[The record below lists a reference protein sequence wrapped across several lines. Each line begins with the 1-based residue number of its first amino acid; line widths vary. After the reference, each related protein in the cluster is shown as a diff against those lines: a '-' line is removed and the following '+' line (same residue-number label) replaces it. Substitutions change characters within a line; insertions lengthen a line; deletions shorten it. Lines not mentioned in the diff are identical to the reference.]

1 MGYGGIFKSVA
12 KIAVTYVG
20 FTLGGPF
27 GAAVASAAFTGAT
40 GGSFK
45 EALISGATAY
55 VGAKITTGISSASQ
69 AAALEPFGGLGDVAG
84 SIGPDASLL
93 GDLSGLPAGAADMVV
108 DVGQAVNTAGE
119 FLDPV
124 ADFIGG
130 AAASEPVSGISEF
143 LAGSIK
149 DPFLTGTSNAFET
162 FNALSGGLLKDLV
175 PDFIAKAAAGIG
187 PGQVVSGGAGIV
199 AGAIGGLANLTLE
212 QALNQQIPGLDQALI
227 DEGGFTSQ
235 GVQALRNEARNAQ
248 SQAAFEGLLETVDN
262 PFLRGGQDADQLQ
275 AAQDEFAKVLAS
287 GVERENVRL
296 GPGVTQQQFSDVF
309 DQPDLGSTILRDEE
323 GLRKQAFNQQ
333 IGQTFPG
340 DVFQSLD
347 DDIISSIV
355 GERQGPAQEQI
366 SRFGARGNL
375 NPTGGKTA
383 NLFIQEQV
391 PGARERVT
399 ELGSGVLGQNIRDIG
414 DIRSQASEQ
423 VRQFQLGDEP
433 FDVAPFAEQRRGLV
447 EERQGTLGSDV
458 RSAVGGEPLFDVS
471 GALQA
476 GGRAQGVVSGQ
487 GQNQAFLDQI
497 ASRELGSTGSLRNRR
512 GLGSRGSG
520 AF

>member
-12 KIAVTYVG
+12 KIAVTYIG
-20 FTLGGPF
+20 FSLGGPL

-45 EALISGATAY
+45 EALISGATSY
-55 VGAKITTGISSASQ
+55 VGAKISMGLSDYSAT
-69 AAALEPFGGLGDVAG
+69 ATALEPFGGAGDVLG
-84 SIGPDASLL
+84 SVGPDASL
-93 GDLSGLPAGAADMVV
+93 AGNI
-108 DVGQAVNTAGE
+108 GELVNTAGAAI
-119 FLDPV
+119 DPV
-124 ADFIGG
+124 TSFISES
-130 AAASEPVSGISEF
+130 AAGSPISGITQF
-143 LAGSIK
+143 LGDTVFDPLAGATSTAFNIFDSI
-149 DPFLTGTSNAFET
+149 DD
-162 FNALSGGLLKDLV
+162 LLLGDLL
-175 PDFIAKAAAGIG
+175 PDFVASSL
-187 PGQVVSGGAGIV
+187 VEGGAGIV
-199 AGAIGGLANLTLE
+199 AGAVGGLAALTME
-212 QALNQQIPGLDQALI
+212 QALNAQIPGLDEALVS
-227 DEGGFTSQ
+227 EAGFTPQ

-275 AAQDEFAKVLAS
+275 AAQDEFAKVLAA

-296 GPGVTQQQFSDVF
+296 GPEVTQQQFSDVF
-309 DQPDLGSTILRDEE
+309 DQPDLGSTILRSEE
-323 GLRKQAFNQQ
+323 DLRKQAFNQQ

-355 GERQGPAQEQI
+355 QERQGPAQEQI

-383 NLFIQEQV
+383 NLFIEEQV
-391 PGARERVT
+391 PEARERVT
-399 ELGSGVLGQNIRDIG
+399 ELGSGVLGQNIRDIS

-433 FDVAPFAEQRRGLV
+433 FDVAPFAEQRKGLV
-447 EERQGTLGSDV
+447 EERQGTLGEDV
-458 RSAVGGEPLFDVS
+458 RSAIGGEPLFDVT
-471 GALQA
+471 GALRA
-476 GGRAQGVVSGQ
+476 GGRAQGVVSGR
-487 GQNQAFLDQI
+487 GQNQSFLDQI
-497 ASRELGSTGSLRNRR
+497 AARELGSTRNINRR